1 MKQNVSE
8 KLAKVIDKMEKTAS
22 EDEKIIPLT
31 ADDMMFLSE
40 IYRRAPGQEKNLDA
54 ARKWLMKAVENN
66 DCAAMEMLALD
77 YLNGNELYDKD
88 KKTAIYWF
96 EKAAAQGSP
105 VSQVFLGLA
114 HLLEIGVPY
123 EPITAMFWLKKAEER
138 GSHDAKEVLNT
149 FFRNDEDNITEKNW
163 KNLIEDIKHFYFKE

>member
-8 KLAKVIDKMEKTAS
+8 KLAKIVEKMEKTTS
-22 EDEKIIPLT
+22 EEEKIIPIT

-40 IYRRAPGQEKNLDA
+40 IYRRAPGQAKNLDA

-66 DCAAMEMLALD
+66 DCTAMEMLALD

-88 KKTAIYWF
+88 KKTAVYWF
-96 EKAAAQGSP
+96 EKAAEQGSP

-123 EPITAMFWLKKAEER
+123 EPITAIFWLKKAEER

-149 FFRNDEDNITEKNW
+149 FFKNEGDIITEKDFQNFI
-163 KNLIEDIKHFYFKE
+163 NDIKHTYMKE